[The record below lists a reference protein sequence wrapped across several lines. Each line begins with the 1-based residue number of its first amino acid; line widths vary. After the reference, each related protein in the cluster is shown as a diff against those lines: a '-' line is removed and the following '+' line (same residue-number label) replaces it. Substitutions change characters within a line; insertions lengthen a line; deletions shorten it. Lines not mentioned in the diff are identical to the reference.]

1 MVAMQYISGIVV
13 NMRESVG
20 TETVLS
26 DIRIARIQIA
36 HLTTPKVGLLTA
48 IAVFLARSLVFH

>member
-1 MVAMQYISGIVV
+1 MQYISGIVV